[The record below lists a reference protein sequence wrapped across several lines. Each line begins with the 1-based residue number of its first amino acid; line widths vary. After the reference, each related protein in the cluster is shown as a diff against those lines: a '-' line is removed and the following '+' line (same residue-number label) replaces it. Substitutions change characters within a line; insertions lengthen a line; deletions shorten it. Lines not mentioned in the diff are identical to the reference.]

1 MVLMECHITVY
12 PMEPTLLSLATLLG
26 DTQLDLH
33 PLQGAMPL
41 PPQDKHTQDKPQDIL
56 TLLTQPTLL
65 ELQGTLLVVE
75 VQLLP
80 SILSVFKKSFLNS
93 KLTIT
98 VRCLFA

>member
-12 PMEPTLLSLATLLG
+12 PMEHPMEPTLLSLATLLG

-80 SILSVFKKSFLNS
+80 SILSVFKKKVF
-93 KLTIT
+93 
-98 VRCLFA
+98 